1 MKLASRFSY
10 RSPVL
15 RSDHP
20 LSDDQIRTVAPS
32 IFAETPHE
40 SRSQRYSYIP
50 TAAVLTE
57 LRNEGFQPFMVCQTR
72 VRHEDRRDYTKH
84 MLRLRHESQINGTEA
99 NEIILLNS
107 HDGTSSYQ
115 MLAGMFRFVCQNG
128 LVCGDTFADV
138 RVPHKGNVTDHVIE
152 GAYEVLQG
160 FEQVQHSRD
169 AMGAITLD
177 DGEAEVFARSALT
190 LKYDDPGKTLPITES
205 QVLRPRRFDDNRLDL
220 WSTFNRVQEN
230 LVKGGLTGRTA
241 NGRQQRT
248 RPVQGIDQNVRL
260 NRALWLLALALLLN
274 RQFRGADRTTDV
286 LSFPLWDPD
295 EELPDGMAA
304 LLGDLVVCPANNEEV
319 IRTLAYCY
327 AHDIPVTPRGA
338 GTGRARCSPRRR
350 TTPSA
355 ARTCARAS
363 TCSPSCPTSGARR

>member
-1 MKLASRFSY
+1 MQLSSRFSH

-50 TAAVLTE
+50 TAAVLAE
-57 LRNEGFQPFMVCQTR
+57 LRKEGFQPFMVCQTH
-72 VRHEDRRDYTKH
+72 VRHEERRDYTKH
-84 MLRLRHESQINGTEA
+84 MLRLRHASQIDSTEA

-128 LVCGDTFADV
+128 LVCGDTFTDV

-152 GAYEVLQG
+152 GAYEVLHG
-160 FEQVQHSRD
+160 FERVQHSRD

-190 LKYDDPGKTLPITES
+190 LKYDDSSKVVPITES
-205 QVLRPRRFDDNRLDL
+205 QILRPRRFDDNGSDL
-220 WSTFNRVQEN
+220 WSVFNRVQEN
-230 LVKGGLTGRTA
+230 LVKGGLTSRTA
-241 NGRQQRT
+241 NGRQRQT

-260 NRALWLLALALLLN
+260 NRALWLLA
-274 RQFRGADRTTDV
+274 
-286 LSFPLWDPD
+286 
-295 EELPDGMAA
+295 DGLRKLKA
-304 LLGDLVVCPANNEEV
+304 
-319 IRTLAYCY
+319 
-327 AHDIPVTPRGA
+327 
-338 GTGRARCSPRRR
+338 
-350 TTPSA
+350 
-355 ARTCARAS
+355 
-363 TCSPSCPTSGARR
+363 